1 MEILSR
7 VNTTPESM
15 SHNETGMTTFERLY
29 WTTRSIVA
37 STAFLLN
44 LVMFTILIRSTLLT
58 KSFYSLMLIFNI
70 VTVAFQSV
78 IFVDVIVRHTSSDK
92 QEVRLVG
99 ILASYVE
106 LVSWYFTSAL
116 VFVIGLNRLAILAK
130 GPIHSLFAGRKNV
143 LWLSLMLFCFSAL
156 VGIISGGL
164 LAGLRELFS
173 SEPASNFTIE
183 ITEICSRVNY
193 FFTALPVCSCL
204 FYIVAFNK
212 VRSVRRSS
220 IFFTIADKAE
230 NSILKQ
236 GFLICI
242 FYMIPEVMLLISQFG
257 FQLYAGFYSLF
268 QLIFDVVINL
278 PPIGFPI
285 IVFICSKELRKL
297 FRLNGFK
304 QFLHVHPTNP
314 LAQQQTFAIAARKLE

>member
-183 ITEICSRVNY
+183 ITEICS
-193 FFTALPVCSCL
+193 
-204 FYIVAFNK
+204 
-212 VRSVRRSS
+212 
-220 IFFTIADKAE
+220 
-230 NSILKQ
+230 
-236 GFLICI
+236 
-242 FYMIPEVMLLISQFG
+242 IPEVMLLISQFG